1 VAPTATFVH
10 EAFIQFAAI
19 LDPLCELASCRLAA
33 SVTCARG
40 MVEQFV
46 LKLAEVYHALSAAV
60 EPFFPWAASQLGQAW
75 QAALAAAAFA
85 HKLFKPLVLSIPSRL
100 ASAWSCIVRANRAH
114 GEFDIPDLNFVV
126 SPAISWLKSGRM
138 LAEASS
144 ALRACGALA
153 SGLASWQM
161 RLMQRSVAGPVH
173 HASWLLAP
181 LALGANSV
189 AATMTS
195 WLEVAWLGM
204 VAAASHAQVSCA
216 PLVSATAS
224 WLPVVWQNVATACS
238 AQVSTLALMLNQL
251 SVPLAENR
259 ALGISVFLLLFG
271 LTVYGPRQ
279 LALRQH
285 AKTILV
291 LESLTEGSRFRF
303 MPQAEVVNS
312 PANTVAQL
320 VMEVG
325 KKQDEKG
332 PIWPFNTA
340 TKELGSAVFEFG
352 KAALAR
358 SECRDAC
365 EIAVIEQMSAA
376 KSRVDSAL
384 CQLGNFSS
392 QVSEAAKE
400 ISVQGEA
407 WRSDAIRALEALE
420 RAPLE
425 MQRELLKMRFKPLK
439 DELKIL
445 GLDDMLP
452 ENIDGPIIEKS
463 FQKMIDVT
471 HPELAVDR
479 QLQKSNKT
487 QYDIER
493 KYYDEKQEAVTL
505 AYRKVKEAWDKSS
518 FLTS

>member
-1 VAPTATFVH
+1 
-10 EAFIQFAAI
+10 
-19 LDPLCELASCRLAA
+19 
-33 SVTCARG
+33 
-40 MVEQFV
+40 
-46 LKLAEVYHALSAAV
+46 
-60 EPFFPWAASQLGQAW
+60 
-75 QAALAAAAFA
+75 
-85 HKLFKPLVLSIPSRL
+85 
-100 ASAWSCIVRANRAH
+100 
-114 GEFDIPDLNFVV
+114 
-126 SPAISWLKSGRM
+126 
-138 LAEASS
+138 
-144 ALRACGALA
+144 
-153 SGLASWQM
+153 
-161 RLMQRSVAGPVH
+161 MQRSVAGPVH